1 MEVEDNK
8 KPNQNNQNQQN
19 LTQDDDLSLTAIFI
33 RYPPTVLESIISG
46 TVAAIAET
54 ISLHWTTARRFRE
67 QLKVP
72 QSYNWRVL
80 YNSLL
85 PDLLSMIPITIMQVF
100 FDSVLRQYMLSG
112 ERNSP
117 LTTTERMIA
126 AAGAGFLV
134 SPFPSYAEQLMLI
147 QQKHSLKFRNAV
159 EFQWKKNGVRGF
171 YCGLVACSIR
181 DSIYTTAYLGFAPW
195 LSEYCRIHFQEYP
208 ALARHEHWLPFLIA
222 GPTGGLAAAIVTQ
235 PLDCIKSYQQSSDS
249 TKKLS
254 LRMAFFEIIESDGWG
269 GLFRG
274 ISGRLQRVTMGVVVL
289 SLVNEHVQHAE
300 QLRRWKADQL
310 KIKDKEIL

>member
-1 MEVEDNK
+1 
-8 KPNQNNQNQQN
+8 
-19 LTQDDDLSLTAIFI
+19 
-33 RYPPTVLESIISG
+33 
-46 TVAAIAET
+46 
-54 ISLHWTTARRFRE
+54 
-67 QLKVP
+67 
-72 QSYNWRVL
+72 
-80 YNSLL
+80 
-85 PDLLSMIPITIMQVF
+85 
-100 FDSVLRQYMLSG
+100 
-112 ERNSP
+112 
-117 LTTTERMIA
+117 MIA

-159 EFQWKKNGVRGF
+159 VYHWKNYRVRGF

-254 LRMAFFEIIESDGWG
+254 LRMAFFQIIESDGWG

-300 QLRRWKADQL
+300 QLRRWKKDQE
-310 KIKDKEIL
+310 KIKEL